1 MGLNVSVRSCRCAGV
16 PVLGAGNANGHSLW
30 YPPWRIATR
39 KSARSRPF
47 TWPGWAI
54 GGALAPMLMELA
66 LAHNVGDA
74 VECVYARSDL
84 LARPRDLMDAWA
96 RFVTAAPANV
106 LDFSNRS

>member
-1 MGLNVSVRSCRCAGV
+1 
-16 PVLGAGNANGHSLW
+16 
-30 YPPWRIATR
+30 
-39 KSARSRPF
+39 
-47 TWPGWAI
+47 
-54 GGALAPMLMELA
+54 MLMELA

-74 VECVYARSDL
+74 VECAYARSDL